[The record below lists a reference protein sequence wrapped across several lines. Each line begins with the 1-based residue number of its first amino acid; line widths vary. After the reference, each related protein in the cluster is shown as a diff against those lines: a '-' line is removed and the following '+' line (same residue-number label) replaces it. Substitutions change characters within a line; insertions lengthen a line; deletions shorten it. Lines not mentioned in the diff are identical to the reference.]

1 VALTRPDGYEVSYND
16 ASVITHYAVL
26 VSAAEL
32 PAIREEY
39 TRAAA
44 AASPATLRRPDTL
57 RGLSPWS
64 APATPRDSQPDPAA
78 IGRMMQSLDERGAW
92 VEEGVIGKADQVV
105 SVTAARPMVLTIND
119 RPVQIAENDRIAI
132 FEGTQPPR
140 QRIIRT
146 ATFVRNMEA
155 MARFVSATR

>member
-1 VALTRPDGYEVSYND
+1 
-16 ASVITHYAVL
+16 
-26 VSAAEL
+26 
-32 PAIREEY
+32 
-39 TRAAA
+39 
-44 AASPATLRRPDTL
+44 
-57 RGLSPWS
+57 
-64 APATPRDSQPDPAA
+64 
-78 IGRMMQSLDERGAW
+78 
-92 VEEGVIGKADQVV
+92 
-105 SVTAARPMVLTIND
+105 MVLTIND